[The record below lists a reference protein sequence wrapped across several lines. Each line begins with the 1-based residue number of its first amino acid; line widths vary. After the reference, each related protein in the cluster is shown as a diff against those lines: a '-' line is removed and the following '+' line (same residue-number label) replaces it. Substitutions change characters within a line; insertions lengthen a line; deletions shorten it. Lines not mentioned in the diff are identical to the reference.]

1 MHVYVLALCST
12 CLICMSGVLSVS
24 IFHMKRKKKKKSE
37 LLTCLMIL
45 EIFNGPCHW
54 SEFPY
59 FHKIVFMFSFVYG
72 FARITTFVF
81 LKAAIS

>member
-1 MHVYVLALCST
+1 MHVYVLTPCST
-12 CLICMSGVLSVS
+12 CIICVSGVLSVS
-24 IFHMKRKKKKKSE
+24 ILHMKKKKKSE
-37 LLTCLMIL
+37 LLTCLMIV

-72 FARITTFVF
+72 FARTTTFVF

>member
-1 MHVYVLALCST
+1 MHVYVLARCST
-12 CLICMSGVLSVS
+12 CIIYVSGVLSVS
-24 IFHMKRKKKKKSE
+24 ILHMKKSE
-37 LLTCLMIL
+37 LLTCLMIV

-72 FARITTFVF
+72 FARITTFAF